1 MRSARRR
8 KLKTFM
14 IISMIFAVISL
25 ISLGVFSFV
34 LLSVDVLPTKYLIII
49 YSVILIIYFLLFLA
63 SFKVKKKPVKI
74 MSYIMSTLLSIV
86 FIVGAIYLNNTND
99 FLKNTQVKDYDTVA
113 YSVVTLKDNKY
124 SKIDNLKNKTIS
136 YLKDD
141 NIDEVKKD
149 LESKI
154 KYEEKIGENSN
165 DLANDLMDKK
175 IDAITLE
182 DGYLAMLS
190 EEIPDFESKTKVIYT
205 FKVKIKTHKE
215 EEKKI
220 DVQNDAFIVYISGID
235 QYGSVKSVRGRSDVN
250 QLAIINPTTH
260 HILLLN
266 TPRDYY
272 VQLAGTTGLKDKLT
286 HAGIYGIDKSI
297 KTLENLYDIDI
308 SYYFRVNFNSLIKL
322 VDTIGGIEVYSDTAL
337 TLLHDRSYHV
347 KVGMN
352 KLNGKQAL
360 AYSRER
366 YGYAS
371 GDRHRGQNQQDVMKA
386 IISKVTSSKV
396 IISKYNSIL
405 NSMKGSFQTDMP
417 TKTITSFI
425 KKQVDEMPSWKID
438 TFAVDGTGSKQPTYS
453 MGSKTKLY
461 VMIPKESTIKT
472 AKQKIK
478 EIMEEN

>member
-1 MRSARRR
+1 MRSQRRR
-8 KLKTFM
+8 KLKIFM
-14 IISMIFAVISL
+14 IISMIFVLISL
-25 ISLGVFSFV
+25 ISLGVFSYV
-34 LLSVDVLPTKYLIII
+34 LLSINVLPTKYL
-49 YSVILIIYFLLFLA
+49 LIIYGIILVIYILLFL
-63 SFKVKKKPVKI
+63 SFFKFKKKSVKI
-74 MSYIMSTLLSIV
+74 IAYIISALISTV

-113 YSVVTLKDNKY
+113 YSVMVLKDSKY
-124 SKIDNLKNKTIS
+124 SKLEDLKDKTIG
-136 YLKDD
+136 YLEDD
-141 NIDEVKKD
+141 NKEDVVKK
-149 LESKI
+149 LEDTI
-154 KYEEKIGENSN
+154 KYKEKIGENSS
-165 DLANDLMDKK
+165 DLANNLLNKK
-175 IDAITLE
+175 LDAITLE
-182 DGYLAMLS
+182 AGYLAMLS
-190 EEIPDFESKTKVIYT
+190 EEIADFESKTKVIKT
-205 FKVKIKTHKE
+205 FKVKVKTHKE
-215 EEKKI
+215 EKKKV
-220 DVQNDAFIVYISGID
+220 DVKNNAFIAYISGID
-235 QYGSVKSVRGRSDVN
+235 QYGTVKSVRGRSDVN

-337 TLLHDRSYHV
+337 TLLHDKSYHV

-366 YGYAS
+366 YGYSS

-417 TKTITSFI
+417 TNTITDFI

-438 TFAVDGTGSKQPTYS
+438 TYAVDGKGSSQPTYS

-461 VMIPKESTIKT
+461 VMIPDENTIKV

-478 EIMEEN
+478 EIMEES